1 MHITATGK
9 QIDVGKYLR
18 DHVETAT
25 TMIVGKYFDK
35 AIEAH
40 IIFYRER
47 HLILANVMVHAIG
60 GMAVQ
65 CHGEADT
72 ATAAFDQAITRL
84 DKRLRRFKR
93 RLRNHHAKSKLDGN
107 IPAEGENE
115 PLAQDKRSEVE
126 LITAEPRKLIV
137 AEMET
142 DIPSLSVGEA
152 VEYLDPIH
160 RPALLFRNGLRGKI
174 NLVYCRGDGN
184 FGWVDP
190 DPTPRTPTT

>member
-1 MHITATGK
+1 MPYSRISRSSSSLRGKGSPSPAGPSPNTAKRCVSPPRSSASRKKHPPEASLTIAPGLHKVTALGRPPARVAEEIDPETEQVQPMHITATGK

-115 PLAQDKRSEVE
+115 
-126 LITAEPRKLIV
+126 
-137 AEMET
+137 
-142 DIPSLSVGEA
+142 
-152 VEYLDPIH
+152 
-160 RPALLFRNGLRGKI
+160 
-174 NLVYCRGDGN
+174 
-184 FGWVDP
+184 
-190 DPTPRTPTT
+190 